1 MLPLEL
7 GGDGNG
13 ILAAT
18 NDLSL
23 HSCRLSVNWI
33 LKRLKAGGLNG
44 QEMQSLAWLMPNAS
58 NAADLETDKYFRLV
72 PFFNIKGQ
80 HESQIRYT

>member
-33 LKRLKAGGLNG
+33 LKRLKAGGLSG

-58 NAADLETDKYFRLV
+58 NAAADLETGKYFRLL
-72 PFFNIKGQ
+72 PFF
-80 HESQIRYT
+80 SRYVIHDHIFRN